1 MKSIQSPQRG
11 GRRLGAIVAFVT
23 AWSLIGGCTYAQQAR
38 RVSTHFLADESID
51 AEKQLQSAASHVR
64 DQQWP
69 EAIQIYQRIIDKY
82 GDKVA
87 RLPRD
92 DPGADAAGE
101 FVLFVDDRRFCHRS
115 LARLPAEARAIY
127 RNRIDSLAGP
137 WFREGANRR
146 DVGLLRRVVNQAF
159 CSSFGDDALELLGDL
174 AFQNGRFGEA
184 LGMYRRLVADDP
196 ADPFA
201 LVHPDPSVDLVR
213 VAAKKLLCRAAGDDP
228 PSPAELAE
236 FTQRHPAAEGSLAG
250 RDGNYAQILALAL
263 ADDHLA
269 LPAQPDDR
277 WPTFAGSLR
286 RTKVAPG
293 PIDVGSTQWRVDL
306 AKIIPNRTG
315 SPRAEIIMGT
325 TSTPAERLL
334 TYHPIVL
341 GDQVIV
347 TDGTR
352 VIAYNLSDRPAEGDG
367 SLMRGVEPA
376 WKYDPESHGPGPTA
390 QRPHTGIPRY
400 TLTAVGHRIYA
411 RLGATSPSFFPGWNG
426 VGAGVSSI
434 VALDWDTQGKLLW
447 EQQATKLALPDRPPD
462 RNNFR
467 TLSFEGTPV
476 ADSEN
481 VYVAVTDRREQTAL
495 YVACFDAD
503 TGTSRWVRYLGA
515 APPAGQNLWNGGM
528 PMPIGMTAPGDFNHR
543 LLTLDGATLYYQTDL
558 GALVALEAESGSLLW
573 VATYPRH
580 DADQGGATSDRD
592 LNPAVVHGGRVF
604 VAPSDADSIFAFDAA
619 SGRNL
624 WKSSFK
630 ANDVKLTHLLGVAKG
645 RLVATGNCVLL
656 LNVKTGELVHTW
668 PDSGKLEGFG
678 RGLLAGDFIYWPTQN
693 EIQVLDQRSGLRT
706 EAPIKLLENYHT
718 RGGNLAAGD
727 GYLIVAQA
735 DGMVV
740 FCQNS
745 RLIERYQ
752 DEIAKTPDYA
762 PNYFRLAR
770 AAEAIGKDQLALAKY
785 AEASRRARPQEM
797 IDGLPLAASARDHH
811 FGLLIRLANQ
821 GRRAKKYDQAI
832 VQLEEAA
839 KVARSDPD
847 RLQAQML
854 LADVLLDARRP
865 GDAVAICERLLND
878 ERLRPLAV
886 AATDGR
892 RTLRA
897 DLLIADRLKTIVR
910 DNGRAVYASYD
921 RQAKTLF
928 ERGKAEQD
936 ARLLDELCRIYP
948 VATVVPLALLELG
961 AIYESKGKFADA
973 AHAYKRMLAMAA
985 SDETRA
991 LALWQLAHV
1000 YDERKLFVA
1009 ARDSYLDLQAR
1020 FPGVRLP
1027 GKDGELTA
1035 GERVAAELARAP
1047 YAGLVADR
1055 PRPPTG
1061 VPMVRRWHLQVPL
1074 GQVGRVLSAEGVAPS
1089 LEVGKLLLVDKN
1101 GLRTLDPTT
1110 GLARWSAE
1118 LGESAAWAGFL
1129 ADKLIVASPHQ
1140 IVALE
1145 LSQGAIQWRYDLAKP
1160 SKNGGQPDPF
1170 AAAKPADAAGPAERG
1185 SDILSGFQLVKG
1197 RVFCQRGRH
1206 ELLALDGDTG
1216 AVDWSFSSP
1225 IGEINPHIWIGPDRA
1240 VFQVLKPNELVVLQT
1255 DDGKPVTR
1263 VSQGEK
1269 EVLERPP
1276 FPIDEESVLLVSDRR
1291 TVKKV
1296 ELVHGQ
1302 TNWEYRE
1309 SEELPVNG
1317 PPRLLGDAE
1326 RLLVLHDGRTL
1337 IRLDAATGSK
1347 RWACLL
1353 GIDDLS
1359 DRPGSVACDEKRA
1372 YFVNQRNVHVLSLD
1386 DGKPLWSRYLEG
1398 PESAVWSLALSS
1410 QYVMA
1415 FPNKTGVPE
1424 SDVIEN
1430 MPLVVR
1436 RREDGELVQRFVFQT
1451 VIADATIKLDWRG
1464 ALVATSRG
1472 IWGLASK
1479 GAGPSAAFDRPR

>member
-1 MKSIQSPQRG
+1 MP
-11 GRRLGAIVAFVT
+11 
-23 AWSLIGGCTYAQQAR
+23 
-38 RVSTHFLADESID
+38 
-51 AEKQLQSAASHVR
+51 
-64 DQQWP
+64 
-69 EAIQIYQRIIDKY
+69 
-82 GDKVA
+82 
-87 RLPRD
+87 
-92 DPGADAAGE
+92 
-101 FVLFVDDRRFCHRS
+101 
-115 LARLPAEARAIY
+115 
-127 RNRIDSLAGP
+127 
-137 WFREGANRR
+137 
-146 DVGLLRRVVNQAF
+146 
-159 CSSFGDDALELLGDL
+159 
-174 AFQNGRFGEA
+174 
-184 LGMYRRLVADDP
+184 
-196 ADPFA
+196 
-201 LVHPDPSVDLVR
+201 
-213 VAAKKLLCRAAGDDP
+213 
-228 PSPAELAE
+228 
-236 FTQRHPAAEGSLAG
+236 
-250 RDGNYAQILALAL
+250 
-263 ADDHLA
+263 
-269 LPAQPDDR
+269 
-277 WPTFAGSLR
+277 
-286 RTKVAPG
+286 
-293 PIDVGSTQWRVDL
+293 
-306 AKIIPNRTG
+306 
-315 SPRAEIIMGT
+315 
-325 TSTPAERLL
+325 
-334 TYHPIVL
+334 YHPIVL

-367 SLMRGVEPA
+367 SLIRGVEPA
-376 WKYDPESHGPGPTA
+376 WKYDPESHVPGPTA
-390 QRPHTGIPRY
+390 QRLHTGVPRY

-411 RLGATSPSFFPGWNG
+411 RLGATSPAFFLGMNG

-503 TGTSRWVRYLGA
+503 TGASRWVRYLGT
-515 APPAGQNLWNGGM
+515 APPQGQNVWNGGM

-543 LLTLDGATLYYQTDL
+543 LLTLDGATLYYQTNL
-558 GALVALEAESGSLLW
+558 GALVALEAETGSLLW

-580 DADQGGATSDRD
+580 DDNQGDVTSDRD

-619 SGRNL
+619 SGRKL
-624 WKSSFK
+624 WKGPFK
-630 ANDVKLTHLLGVAKG
+630 ANDVKLTHLLGVARG

-656 LNVKTGELVHTW
+656 LDVKTGKLDHTW

-693 EIQVLDQRSGLRT
+693 EIQVLDQRSSLRT

-718 RGGNLAAGD
+718 RGGNLAVGD

-735 DGMVV
+735 DGLVV

-770 AAEAIGKDQLALAKY
+770 AAEAIGKDQLALAMY
-785 AEASRRARPQEM
+785 AEASQRARPQEM
-797 IDGLPLAASARDHH
+797 IDGLPLDASARDHR

-821 GRRAKKYDQAI
+821 GRRAKNHDQAI
-832 VQLEEAA
+832 DQLEEAA

-910 DNGRAVYASYD
+910 DNGRAVYTPYD
-921 RQAKTLF
+921 RQAKALF

-936 ARLLDELCRIYP
+936 ARVLDELCRTYP

-961 AIYESKGKFADA
+961 AIHESKGKFSDA
-973 AHAYKRMLAMAA
+973 AHAYKRMLAVAA
-985 SDETRA
+985 SDEARA
-991 LALWQLAHV
+991 LALWRLAHV
-1000 YDERKLFVA
+1000 YEERRLFVV

-1035 GERVAAELARAP
+1035 GERVAAELARAS
-1047 YAGLVADR
+1047 YASLVADR

-1061 VPMVRRWHLQVPL
+1061 VPMVRRWHLQVPA
-1074 GQVGRVLSAEGVAPS
+1074 GQGGRVLSAQGVAPS
-1089 LEVGKLLLVDKN
+1089 LDVGKLVVVDKT
-1101 GLRTLDPTT
+1101 GLRILDPST
-1110 GLARWSAE
+1110 GVARWLTE
-1118 LGESAAWAGFL
+1118 VGEAAVWAGFL
-1129 ADKLIVASPHQ
+1129 ADKLIVASPRQ

-1145 LSQGAIQWRYDLAKP
+1145 LSQGAVQWRDDPVKP

-1170 AAAKPADAAGPAERG
+1170 AAAKPADSAGSADRG
-1185 SDILSGFQLVKG
+1185 GESLSGFQLVKG
-1197 RVFCQRGRH
+1197 RLFCQRGRH

-1216 AVDWSFSSP
+1216 ALDWSFSSP
-1225 IGEINPHIWIGPDRA
+1225 IGEINPHIWIGLDRA
-1240 VFQVLKPNELVVLQT
+1240 VFQVLKPNELLVLQT
-1255 DDGKPVTR
+1255 DDGKQVTR
-1263 VSQGEK
+1263 VAQGEK

-1276 FPIDEESVLLVSDRR
+1276 FPIDEDSVLLVSDRR

-1302 TNWEYRE
+1302 TNWVYRE
-1309 SEELPVNG
+1309 SEDLPVNG

-1353 GIDDLS
+1353 APDALDSAGESFLDRKTHTVSYWPMGGENLAAEQVIAPALVQLIRLEGQPEQGRFVHDVTFRGLQFAHADWTMDAKGYADTQAGMPAPAAIEAIGAVDCKFERCTMAHSGGYALHLGQGSKRNQVLACELFDLGGGGVKIGEPNMAPEERLQNFENIVADNNIHDLGLVFAPAVGVWVLQSSRNEIVHNHIHDLFYTAISVGWTWGYGANQSKGNIVEYNHLHNIGKEMLS
-1359 DRPGSVACDEKRA
+1359 DMGAIYTLGVQPGTRIRNNLIHDVASFSYGGWGIYPDEGSSEMLIENNIVYNCKSAGLHQHYGRENVIRNNIWAFNREFQLMRSRA
-1372 YFVNQRNVHVLSLD
+1372 EDHLSFTFEHNIVYFNQGLLLGGNWTGQMFAMSHNLYFDTRAGDIRFAGQSLAQWQEAGHDTGSTIGDPFFVNAGNYDFRLSPNSPALKMGFHQID
-1386 DGKPLWSRYLEG
+1386 MSTVG
-1398 PESAVWSLALSS
+1398 PRVSAG
-1410 QYVMA
+1410 Q
-1415 FPNKTGVPE
+1415 
-1424 SDVIEN
+1424 
-1430 MPLVVR
+1430 
-1436 RREDGELVQRFVFQT
+1436 
-1451 VIADATIKLDWRG
+1451 
-1464 ALVATSRG
+1464 
-1472 IWGLASK
+1472 
-1479 GAGPSAAFDRPR
+1479 